1 MLKTYRE
8 EMRIQ
13 TCHCDL
19 TGQWRPSAI
28 LEAMQETAGVHSELL
43 GVGRNALIQ
52 KGVVWVLTRLEVVM
66 DRYPKIAETISIE
79 TFPMPVRRWF
89 FPRYFI
95 FRDASGAEI
104 GRAGSLWVLLDIHT
118 RKMTKPDLIQSLM
131 PDNSDLLAPLGLPAA
146 VSEVSGTLETALLP
160 RETIKVVCP
169 QKKGRW
175 ILTNKRLLLEEK
187 GGFHAIALDKIKS
200 VQGKNAAGNRTTVP
214 ANMVSLTVKADKDF
228 IVQNLN
234 DQFPELVKQLQ
245 SGLKRRK

>member
-1 MLKTYRE
+1 MTPSMLGF
-8 EMRIQ
+8 
-13 TCHCDL
+13 L
-19 TGQWRPSAI
+19 A
-28 LEAMQETAGVHSELL
+28 AA
-43 GVGRNALIQ
+43 
-52 KGVVWVLTRLEVVM
+52 
-66 DRYPKIAETISIE
+66 
-79 TFPMPVRRWF
+79 
-89 FPRYFI
+89 
-95 FRDASGAEI
+95 
-104 GRAGSLWVLLDIHT
+104 VLLI
-118 RKMTKPDLIQSLM
+118 L
-131 PDNSDLLAPLGLPAA
+131 LPAIR
-146 VSEVSGTLETALLP
+146 SSLRTRRERKERDFTRTLETALGP
-160 RETIKVVCP
+160 KETIKVIGP

>member
-1 MLKTYRE
+1 MTPSMLGF
-8 EMRIQ
+8 
-13 TCHCDL
+13 L
-19 TGQWRPSAI
+19 A
-28 LEAMQETAGVHSELL
+28 AA
-43 GVGRNALIQ
+43 
-52 KGVVWVLTRLEVVM
+52 
-66 DRYPKIAETISIE
+66 
-79 TFPMPVRRWF
+79 
-89 FPRYFI
+89 
-95 FRDASGAEI
+95 
-104 GRAGSLWVLLDIHT
+104 VLLILLPAI
-118 RKMTKPDLIQSLM
+118 RS
-131 PDNSDLLAPLGLPAA
+131 SLLARR
-146 VSEVSGTLETALLP
+146 ERKERDFTRTLETALGP
-160 RETIKVVCP
+160 KETIKVICP